1 MSSSSISSPS
11 TLPKIY
17 VKLIHININ
26 DRQNYNNQQEL
37 IPMIFVLYKKTIL
50 IPDFNIATI
59 LKLIDEN
66 IDIHAVE
73 DYVRHFLF
81 VIFL

>member
-1 MSSSSISSPS
+1 
-11 TLPKIY
+11 
-17 VKLIHININ
+17 
-26 DRQNYNNQQEL
+26 
-37 IPMIFVLYKKTIL
+37 MIFVLYKKTIL